1 MTTDNI
7 ERDRIVPVFPLP
19 DTVFFPHTSL
29 PLHIFEPRYR
39 EMVRDV
45 TAGDGLI
52 VVARTVGDG
61 FERLATVGRVRDLQ
75 HLEDGRYNLRL
86 EGLERVALTEIP
98 CDTPYRQVRIESRP
112 EAQGSDD
119 PAVIERSKLELL
131 ATLGILLSVAK
142 QAVPVVLDQDLPFEV
157 VVNKACA
164 GLPVESGLR
173 QELLA
178 EDDLIGRQRLVSH
191 HLGDVI
197 ETVAKLSL
205 EGDSGDSS
213 LVH

>member
-1 MTTDNI
+1 MTSDNI
-7 ERDRIVPVFPLP
+7 ETDHIVPVFPLP

-39 EMVRDV
+39 QMVRDA
-45 TAGDGLI
+45 TGGDGLI
-52 VVARTVGDG
+52 VVARKVGDD
-61 FERLATVGRVRDLQ
+61 FETLATVGRVCDLQ
-75 HLEDGRYNLRL
+75 PLEDGRYNLRL
-86 EGLERVALTEIP
+86 EGLQRVTLTEVP
-98 CDTPYRQVRIESRP
+98 CDTPYRQVRIEPRP
-112 EAQGSDD
+112 EEPGSED

-164 GLPVESGLR
+164 GLPVESTLR

-178 EDDLIGRQRLVSH
+178 TDDLVDRQKLVSH

-197 ETVAKLSL
+197 ETVAKLGVD
-205 EGDSGDSS
+205 EPTDSS
-213 LVH
+213 QLH

>member
-1 MTTDNI
+1 MTSDSI
-7 ERDRIVPVFPLP
+7 ETEHIVPVFPLP

-39 EMVRDV
+39 AMVRDV

-52 VVARTVGDG
+52 VVARKVGDG
-61 FERLATVGRVRDLQ
+61 FEHLATVGRVRDLQ
-75 HLEDGRYNLRL
+75 PLEDGRYNLRL
-86 EGLERVALTEIP
+86 EGLRRVELTEIP
-98 CDTPYRQVRIESRP
+98 CDTPYRQARIRPRP
-112 EAQGSDD
+112 ELPGSEE
-119 PAVIERSKLELL
+119 PTVIERSKLELL

-164 GLPVESGLR
+164 GLPVESSLR

-178 EDDLIGRQRLVSH
+178 ADDLVSRQKLVSH
-191 HLGDVI
+191 HLNDVI
-197 ETVAKLSL
+197 ETVAKLGID
-205 EGDSGDSS
+205 EPVDSS
-213 LVH
+213 ELH

>member
-1 MTTDNI
+1 MISENI
-7 ERDRIVPVFPLP
+7 ETEHVVPVFPLP

-39 EMVRDV
+39 EMVRDA

-52 VVARTVGDG
+52 VVARKVGSD
-61 FERLATVGRVRDLQ
+61 FETLATVGRVRDLQ
-75 HLEDGRYNLRL
+75 PLEDGRYNLRL
-86 EGLERVALTEIP
+86 EGLQRVALTEVP
-98 CDTPYRQVRIESRP
+98 CDTPYRQVRIEPRP
-112 EAQGSDD
+112 EAPGSED

-164 GLPVESGLR
+164 GLPVESSLR

-178 EDDLIGRQRLVSH
+178 ADDLIGRQQLVSQ

-197 ETVAKLSL
+197 ETVARLGV
-205 EGDSGDSS
+205 EEPTDSS
-213 LVH
+213 QLH